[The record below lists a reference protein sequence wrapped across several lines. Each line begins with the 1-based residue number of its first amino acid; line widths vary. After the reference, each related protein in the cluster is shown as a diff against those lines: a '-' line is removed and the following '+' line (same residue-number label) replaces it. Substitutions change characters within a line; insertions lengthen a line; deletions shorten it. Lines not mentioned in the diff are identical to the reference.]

1 MAVNR
6 LKDSVESKEATEQVL
21 ESEVVT
27 QPFRHLA
34 VFYRNRKKLGLSHFM
49 VNLPF
54 EYLAAVSWVSIGL
67 KVLGCC

>member
-6 LKDSVESKEATEQVL
+6 LKDSVESKEVTEQVL
-21 ESEVVT
+21 VSEVVT

-54 EYLAAVSWVSIGL
+54 EYLAAVSRVSIGL
-67 KVLGCC
+67 KALGCC